1 MDIKK
6 DFLVEQKRLEG
17 QLFWTW
23 NLCTQG
29 SNGKEETWWVFD
41 KEKKKRTQKLMLL
54 LGTTAVKLAFGF
66 CFLPFWTDH
75 RIKQRRKGSVFLWF
89 DMKLKRIRSFIWKSP
104 KSIICFFAPK
114 IVSQCSKMRLFNLF
128 SKLNV
133 SQNVT
138 HSLEDLVDAW
148 GPNKLSSFIYWV
160 QKCIS
165 NAYCIFATIF

>member
-29 SNGKEETWWVFD
+29 SKGKEETWWVFD
-41 KEKKKRTQKLMLL
+41 KEKKNAKADAAVGYNSCEIGIWLL
-54 LGTTAVKLAFGF
+54 
-66 CFLPFWTDH
+66 FLPFWTDH
-75 RIKQRRKGSVFLWF
+75 RIKQRRKGFVFLWF
-89 DMKLKRIRSFIWKSP
+89 EMKRIRSFIWISP
-104 KSIICFFAPK
+104 KSFICFFAPK
-114 IVSQCSKMRLFNLF
+114 IVSRMRLFNLF